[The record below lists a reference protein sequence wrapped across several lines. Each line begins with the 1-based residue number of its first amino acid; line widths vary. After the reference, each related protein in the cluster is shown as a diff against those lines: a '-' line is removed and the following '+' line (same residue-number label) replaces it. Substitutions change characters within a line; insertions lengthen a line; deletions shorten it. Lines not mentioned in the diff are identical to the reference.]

1 MAYFEKQNQPNI
13 QHYNVILSGGL
24 LKSCYMRKFIS
35 YALTKKWLFRRMLVK
50 LVNISEYSNIIMT
63 CSDIYIPEF
72 TSPLS
77 TPFFSSDNLKVGFAI
92 STYNVDNFKL
102 N

>member
-35 YALTKKWLFRRMLVK
+35 DALTKKWLFRRILDSVK

-63 CSDIYIPEF
+63 GSDIY
-72 TSPLS
+72 T
-77 TPFFSSDNLKVGFAI
+77 
-92 STYNVDNFKL
+92 
-102 N
+102 

>member
-1 MAYFEKQNQPNI
+1 MYNCNSEYNYNSLTDQLSMTHIKFKDLFVAYFEKQNQPNI

-35 YALTKKWLFRRMLVK
+35 DALTKRWLFRRILVK

-63 CSDIYIPEF
+63 CSDIY
-72 TSPLS
+72 T
-77 TPFFSSDNLKVGFAI
+77 
-92 STYNVDNFKL
+92 
-102 N
+102 